1 MIFFSNP
8 KAQYLA
14 YKNEIDAAIEKTLSG
29 TQFILG
35 QNVASFEEEFAKYI
49 GTDHAVGVGNGTDAL
64 CLALNALDIGL
75 GSEVIAPSYTA
86 VATIAAI
93 EMAGAIPVLV
103 DVDPYY
109 YTLSPEAIEHAV
121 TERTRAVIAVH
132 LYGQPADMNK
142 ILTIAKRHKLKVIED
157 CAQAHGAIYEDKR
170 VGSIGDIGC
179 FSFYPTKNLG
189 ALGDGGAVVTS
200 DDVIASHVYK
210 LREYGWDEN
219 RISQKSGR
227 NSRLDEL
234 QAAVL
239 RVKLPYLDA
248 DTEKRKAIA
257 QNYDKAF
264 QGLPVVC
271 PPIRDRCSHV
281 YHLYV
286 ITVHKRNEL
295 VRFLKKNNI
304 LAGIHYST
312 PVHKMPTYTDCLPA
326 GVNLSQ
332 TDLLADTVLSLPIYP
347 ELNPVEQDQVIS
359 TIREFYLP

>member
-1 MIFFSNP
+1 VIFFSNP

-14 YKNEIDAAIEKTLSG
+14 YKNEIDAAIENVLSG

-49 GTDHAVGVGNGTDAL
+49 GTDHAIGVGNGTDAI
-64 CLALNALDIGL
+64 CLALNALDIGP
-75 GSEVIAPSYTA
+75 GNEVIAPSYTA

-93 EMAGAIPVLV
+93 KMAGAIPVLV
-103 DVDPYY
+103 DIDPNY
-109 YTLSPEAIEHAV
+109 YTLSPEAIEQAV
-121 TERTRAVIAVH
+121 TEQTRAIIAVH
-132 LYGQPADMNK
+132 LYGQSADMNK
-142 ILTIAKRHKLKVIED
+142 ILTIAKRQKLKVIED
-157 CAQAHGAIYEDKR
+157 CAQAHGAIYENKR

-200 DDVIASHVYK
+200 DGVIASHIYK

-248 DTEKRKAIA
+248 DTKKRKKIA
-257 QNYDKAF
+257 ENYNKAF
-264 QGLPVVC
+264 QSLPLVC
-271 PPIRDRCSHV
+271 PPVRDRCSHV

-286 ITVHKRNEL
+286 ITVNNRNEL
-295 VRFLKKNNI
+295 VQFLKQNNI
-304 LAGIHYST
+304 FPGIHYST
-312 PVHKMPTYTDCLPA
+312 PVHKMPTYTDSLPIGA
-326 GVNLSQ
+326 NLTQ
-332 TDLLADTVLSLPIYP
+332 TDFLADKVVSLPIYP
-347 ELNPVEQDQVIS
+347 ELGTNEQDRVIS

>member
-14 YKNEIDAAIEKTLSG
+14 YKNEIDAAIEKALSE

-64 CLALNALDIGL
+64 CLALNALEIGL
-75 GSEVIAPSYTA
+75 GDEVIAPSYTA

-109 YTLSPEAIEHAV
+109 YTLSPEAIEQAV

-142 ILTIAKRHKLKVIED
+142 ILAIAKRHKLKVIED

-200 DDVIASHVYK
+200 DVPAHALVT
-210 LREYGWDEN
+210 GN
-219 RISQKSGR
+219 PARIKKWVCCCGHPLDFQQ
-227 NSRLDEL
+227 SR
-234 QAAVL
+234 
-239 RVKLPYLDA
+239 
-248 DTEKRKAIA
+248 AICQECGKTFA
-257 QNYDKAF
+257 EANH
-264 QGLPVVC
+264 
-271 PPIRDRCSHV
+271 S
-281 YHLYV
+281 
-286 ITVHKRNEL
+286 
-295 VRFLKKNNI
+295 
-304 LAGIHYST
+304 
-312 PVHKMPTYTDCLPA
+312 
-326 GVNLSQ
+326 
-332 TDLLADTVLSLPIYP
+332 
-347 ELNPVEQDQVIS
+347 VER
-359 TIREFYLP
+359 TG